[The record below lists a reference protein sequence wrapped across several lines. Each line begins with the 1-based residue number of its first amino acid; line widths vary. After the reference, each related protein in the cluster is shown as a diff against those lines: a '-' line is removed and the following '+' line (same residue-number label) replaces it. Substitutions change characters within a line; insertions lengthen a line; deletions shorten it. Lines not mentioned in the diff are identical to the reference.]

1 VSVWRKVR
9 RGRYLYL
16 IGVVGC
22 LVAVFGLREWGLEL
36 GMTGLLLMIMLYMAK
51 DILRNNKRCQEVGC
65 QASKQQPGGHPVTGD
80 WT

>member
-1 VSVWRKVR
+1 MSVWRKVR

-36 GMTGLLLMIMLYMAK
+36 GSAGLLLLIMLYMTK
-51 DILRNNKRCQEVGC
+51 DVIDKR
-65 QASKQQPGGHPVTGD
+65 
-80 WT
+80 